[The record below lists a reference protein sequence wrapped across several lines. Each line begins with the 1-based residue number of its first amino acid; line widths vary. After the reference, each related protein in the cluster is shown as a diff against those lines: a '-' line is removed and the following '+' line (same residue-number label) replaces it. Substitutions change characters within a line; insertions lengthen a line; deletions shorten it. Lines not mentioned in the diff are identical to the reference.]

1 MTTRTE
7 FPAWVEAG
15 ARVALVTRSSGGRPD
30 YAEIDKVNPVT
41 VVIGGLQFRYKPGDD
56 ELVYVS
62 RGAYGNVVRARPVD
76 DPRVVRAEELADH
89 ADNAHAIE
97 DAARDWA
104 KSRGPNHR
112 GVGQATEIE
121 EGVRG
126 VLVAAIVRAGLASE
140 VALAAGLGFVGA
152 PVPLRA
158 VDDVDP
164 ADG

>member
-1 MTTRTE
+1 MTTRIE

-15 ARVALVTRSSGGRPD
+15 ARVALVTRHETGRPT
-30 YAEIDKVNPVT
+30 YSTIAKVNRTT
-41 VVIGGLQFRYKPGDD
+41 VIIDDHQFRPDGD
-56 ELVYVS
+56 ELVYRA
-62 RGAYGNVVRARPVD
+62 RGSYGYVVRARSVD
-76 DPRVVRAEELADH
+76 DPRVIRAEELADH
-89 ADNAHAIE
+89 TDNANAIR

-104 KSRGPNHR
+104 ESRGPNHR
-112 GVGQATEIE
+112 GAEQAVEVE

-126 VLVAAIVRAGLASE
+126 VLVAAIVRAGLAGE

-164 ADG
+164 ADTDG